1 VLQKRKLLDEGL
13 ERKRGEQLKELYDGE
28 ARLLNLGWI
37 MGRIV
42 LWRNG
47 FLFPSF

>member
-13 ERKRGEQLKELYDGE
+13 ERKREEQLKELYDGE